1 MDNIFSMFWRNKMA
15 NKFRIKFIL
24 IQKQTLQIK
33 KISSSIQVIKIIID
47 KNYMISKQIK
57 KIIISKINKIAKIS
71 KIVLKIITN
80 KKLVAN

>member
-1 MDNIFSMFWRNKMA
+1 MDNIFSMFWRNKIA

>member
-1 MDNIFSMFWRNKMA
+1 MDNIFSMFWRNKIA

-57 KIIISKINKIAKIS
+57 KIIFSKINKIA

>member
-1 MDNIFSMFWRNKMA
+1 MDSIFSMFWRNKIV